1 MKKIT
6 LFVKFKEDNS
16 IDYVSDTV
24 LISKDDSDRVYIVD
38 GQAEALKEI
47 LVSNQIIDKDSEII
61 TQNDF
66 DEALKLGC
74 VNIVDMD
81 KLDQD
86 FYKNI
91 MTDLDHT
98 ELTPEEQEEINNSI
112 TYIESISNEKE
123 ESVNKKNLSD
133 ENSIDEE
140 LDEDYDSKID
150 EEEINNKKFGI
161 GAVGLAAAAG
171 AGIAGAAGYAI
182 GNKMFSNKVETQ
194 MKVNQSKQ
202 LDEKLEKERLKE
214 SLDEINNA
222 YENET
227 VNNEE
232 RSEYSIL
239 DFDMSNA
246 SQIQKEF
253 LNSTAALI
261 TKFHEQTHK
270 ENNFRLTEDNEHYLD
285 LTLDEAISLNIMLN
299 DYSQKELF
307 EIFGSHKFDSAKIQ
321 NSVNSAYTKFATYYM
336 NAKEK
341 SGLSDIIKDEKKKA
355 FFENIENSVLKF
367 NQNSTI
373 ENATEVHR
381 QAYYKY
387 ITSGASNEYAN
398 DDFTSFI
405 ATSPLMGFI
414 MNNST
419 TPYQVENFLITHL
432 DDKEEEKT
440 YGGAYLKN
448 GTHFVAL
455 KKQGNAYVVEEL
467 DAFGNCVE
475 KTRSY
480 TTIMSLINDKALLNR
495 VIKKADKLEF
505 KIENANE
512 KYIEEKENANSNL
525 GLTLNEVVDKIDFS
539 KLGGIYGINDYQAVG
554 YLVNVRREIYTKE
567 YLKENK
573 NLDKE
578 VSSNTKVKK
587 STNSSVSSNNT
598 TNKTNET
605 KQGDNNTQQ
614 QNVETTTKEE
624 VQTKVETRKR
634 TTEINREELTE
645 KELKSAEQQEK
656 RLEASNFVYNIA
668 AKASIDVNKYM
679 NSNEYQS
686 DERAVAYIN
695 KFNDKSLNS
704 ESLINQARLIRA
716 WNDGSLSEIS
726 TSSSQIITKR
736 NEDAQNFIDSLSEEE
751 VELLR
756 TKFGSDWKNR
766 TKSLYKNTWENDLKS
781 AFAKFVNSLSK
792 GEYLR
797 RYKIEEEK
805 LKQENKQNETNVVEN
820 NNTTNNNQNS
830 SETSKVENEILP
842 DETKDLAEG
851 SKVITDV
858 EENSNKNESSVTIT
872 KEENNT
878 VVENTTVENEI
889 LPDETKDLG
898 ENEIK
903 ITTEEEAPVIDESL
917 DYNIIEPVGLEN
929 EEAKGKVLTRHI

>member
-66 DEALKLGC
+66 DEALNLGC

-112 TYIESISNEKE
+112 TYIESISNEKK
-123 ESVNKKNLSD
+123 ESVNNKNLSD

-140 LDEDYDSKID
+140 LDEDYYSKID

-227 VNNEE
+227 LNNEE

-405 ATSPLMGFI
+405 ATSPLMGFV

-512 KYIEEKENANSNL
+512 KYIEQKENANSNL

-554 YLVNVRREIYTKE
+554 YLVNVRRDIYTKE

-573 NLDKE
+573 TLDKE

-634 TTEINREELTE
+634 TTEINREDLTE
-645 KELKSAEQQEK
+645 KELKSAEKQEK

-695 KFNDKSLNS
+695 KFNDRSLNS

-842 DETKDLAEG
+842 DETKDL
-851 SKVITDV
+851 
-858 EENSNKNESSVTIT
+858 
-872 KEENNT
+872 
-878 VVENTTVENEI
+878 
-889 LPDETKDLG
+889 G

>member
-171 AGIAGAAGYAI
+171 AAVAGAAGYAI
-182 GNKMFSNKVETQ
+182 GNKVFSNKVETQ

-405 ATSPLMGFI
+405 ATSPLMGFV

-554 YLVNVRREIYTKE
+554 YLVNVRRDIYTKE

-573 NLDKE
+573 TLDKE

-634 TTEINREELTE
+634 TTEINREDLTE
-645 KELKSAEQQEK
+645 KELKSAEKQEK

-695 KFNDKSLNS
+695 KFNDRSLNS

-736 NEDAQNFIDSLSEEE
+736 NEDAQNFIDSLSEDE

-766 TKSLYKNTWENDLKS
+766 TKSLYKNTWENDLKT

-842 DETKDLAEG
+842 DETKDL
-851 SKVITDV
+851 
-858 EENSNKNESSVTIT
+858 
-872 KEENNT
+872 
-878 VVENTTVENEI
+878 
-889 LPDETKDLG
+889 G